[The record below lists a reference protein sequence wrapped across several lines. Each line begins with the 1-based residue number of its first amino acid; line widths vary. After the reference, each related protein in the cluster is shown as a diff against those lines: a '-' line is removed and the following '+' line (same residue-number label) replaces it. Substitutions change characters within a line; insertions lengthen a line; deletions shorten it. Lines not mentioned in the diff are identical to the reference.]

1 MARYTGPVCRLCRRH
16 GEKLFLKGDRC
27 FTPKCSFDRRPN
39 PPGPRPARRRK
50 VSDRGLQL
58 REKQR
63 ARVAYGVLEK
73 QFVRY
78 YKEAIRGTG
87 VSGENLVRL
96 LETRLDNIIYRI
108 GFADS
113 RNQARQIV
121 RHGLIAVNGRKL
133 DVPSA
138 HLKEG
143 DTVAFTPRGIRSEYY
158 KIVQETMKS
167 KNPPT
172 WLALDVANLSG
183 RVSALQSSPTAKRT
197 SSTRTS
203 SSSTTR
209 ANPAPSTCESRGLQG
224 Q

>member
-27 FTPKCSFDRRPN
+27 FTPKCSFERRPN

-73 QFVRY
+73 QFRRY
-78 YKEAIRGTG
+78 YKEAIRRPG

-96 LETRLDNIIYRI
+96 LETRLDNIVYRS
-108 GFADS
+108 GLADNRS
-113 RNQARQIV
+113 QARQLV

-133 DVPSA
+133 DIPSA

-143 DTVAFTPRGIRSEYY
+143 DEVGFTPRGERSEYY
-158 KIVQETMKS
+158 KIVKETIKS
-167 KNPPT
+167 KNVPSWIT
-172 WLALDVANLSG
+172 LDVARMSS
-183 RVSALQSSPTAKRT
+183 RVNGVPTVAQGET
-197 SSTRTS
+197 HLF
-203 SSSTTR
+203 
-209 ANPAPSTCESRGLQG
+209 NENVIIEYYSR
-224 Q
+224 

>member
-1 MARYTGPVCRLCRRH
+1 M
-16 GEKLFLKGDRC
+16 
-27 FTPKCSFDRRPN
+27 
-39 PPGPRPARRRK
+39 
-50 VSDRGLQL
+50 
-58 REKQR
+58 
-63 ARVAYGVLEK
+63 LEK

-183 RVSALQSSPTAKRT
+183 RVSGPPVVAHGETHQF
-197 SSTRTS
+197 
-203 SSSTTR
+203 
-209 ANPAPSTCESRGLQG
+209 NENVIIEYYSR
-224 Q
+224 

>member
-16 GEKLFLKGDRC
+16 GDKLFLKGARC
-27 FTPKCSFDRRPN
+27 FTPKCAFERRPN

-63 ARVAYGVLEK
+63 ARVTYGVLEK

-78 YKEAIRGTG
+78 YKEAIRRPG

-96 LETRLDNIIYRI
+96 LETRLDNVVYRL

-121 RHGLIAVNGRKL
+121 RHGIISVNDNKL
-133 DVPSA
+133 DIPSA
-138 HLKEG
+138 HMAEG
-143 DTVAFTPRGIRSEYY
+143 DLIGFTARGQRSEYY
-158 KIVQETMKS
+158 KIMQEVIRTRTT
-167 KNPPT
+167 PT
-172 WLALDVANLSG
+172 WLSLDAGAMTG
-183 RVSALQSSPTAKRT
+183 RVTG
-197 SSTRTS
+197 
-203 SSSTTR
+203 
-209 ANPAPSTCESRGLQG
+209 APSIADAETKFNENIIIEFYSR
-224 Q
+224 

>member
-39 PPGPRPARRRK
+39 PPGPRPSRRRK

-63 ARVAYGVLEK
+63 ARVSYGVLEK
-73 QFVRY
+73 QFRRY
-78 YKEAIRGTG
+78 YKEAIRLPG

-96 LETRLDNIIYRI
+96 LETRLDNIVYRA

-113 RNQARQIV
+113 RAQARQVV
-121 RHGLIAVNGRKL
+121 RHGLVSVNGHKL

-138 HLKEG
+138 HLKVG
-143 DTVAFTPRGIRSEYY
+143 DTVALTARGAGSEYV
-158 KIVQETMKS
+158 KIMKDGLRG
-167 KNPPT
+167 KNPPS
-172 WLALDVANLSG
+172 WLSVDNAALTVRMA
-183 RVSALQSSPTAKRT
+183 SAPVIAHG
-197 SSTRTS
+197 
-203 SSSTTR
+203 
-209 ANPAPSTCESRGLQG
+209 ESHLFNENVVIEYYSR
-224 Q
+224 

>member
-16 GEKLFLKGDRC
+16 GEKLFLKGERC
-27 FTPKCSFDRRPN
+27 FTPRCSFDRRPN

-78 YKEAIRGTG
+78 YKEAISRPG

-96 LETRLDNIIYRI
+96 LETRLDNIVYRL
-108 GFADS
+108 GLADS
-113 RNQARQIV
+113 RAQARQIV
-121 RHGLIAVNGRKL
+121 RHGIVSVNGRKL
-133 DVPSA
+133 DIPSA

-143 DTVAFTPRGIRSEYY
+143 DTVGFTPRGLRSEYV
-158 KIVQETMKS
+158 KLVQANIKS
-167 KNPPT
+167 KNPPS
-172 WLALDVANLSG
+172 WLSLDAAGLSG
-183 RVSALQSSPTAKRT
+183 RVVGMPTIAQGET
-197 SSTRTS
+197 HVF
-203 SSSTTR
+203 
-209 ANPAPSTCESRGLQG
+209 NENVIIEYYSR
-224 Q
+224 

>member
-78 YKEAIRGTG
+78 YKEAIRRPG

-96 LETRLDNIIYRI
+96 LETRLDNVVYRL

-113 RNQARQIV
+113 RSQARQIV
-121 RHGLIAVNGRKL
+121 RHGIITVNGRKM
-133 DVPSA
+133 DIPSA
-138 HLKEG
+138 HLGEG
-143 DTVAFTPRGIRSEYY
+143 DTVGFTPRGQRSEYFA
-158 KIVQETMKS
+158 IVKDSMKS
-167 KNPPT
+167 KNPPS
-172 WLALDVANLSG
+172 WLALDVANMSG
-183 RVSALQSSPTAKRT
+183 RVTAPPTVAHGET
-197 SSTRTS
+197 HLF
-203 SSSTTR
+203 
-209 ANPAPSTCESRGLQG
+209 NENVIIEYYSR
-224 Q
+224 

>member
-16 GEKLFLKGDRC
+16 GEKLFLKGERC
-27 FTPKCSFDRRPN
+27 FKPKCSFERRPN
-39 PPGPRPARRRK
+39 PPGPRPTRRRK

-78 YKEAIRGTG
+78 YKEAIRRPG

-96 LETRLDNIIYRI
+96 LETRLDNIVYRL
-108 GFADS
+108 GFAES
-113 RNQARQIV
+113 RSQARQIV
-121 RHGLIAVNGRKL
+121 RHGIIAVDDRKL

-143 DTVAFTPRGIRSEYY
+143 ETVGFTPRGLRSEYY
-158 KIVQETMKS
+158 KIVQENIKS
-167 KNPPT
+167 KNVPS
-172 WLALDVANLSG
+172 WLTLDVAAMKG
-183 RVSALQSSPTAKRT
+183 RVSGMPTVAQGET
-197 SSTRTS
+197 HLF
-203 SSSTTR
+203 
-209 ANPAPSTCESRGLQG
+209 NENVIIEYYSR
-224 Q
+224 

>member
-1 MARYTGPVCRLCRRH
+1 VTR
-16 GEKLFLKGDRC
+16 
-27 FTPKCSFDRRPN
+27 
-39 PPGPRPARRRK
+39 ARRRK

-63 ARVAYGVLEK
+63 ARVTYGVLEK

-133 DVPSA
+133 DIPSA

-172 WLALDVANLSG
+172 WLSLDVANLSG
-183 RVSALQSSPTAKRT
+183 RMTAP
-197 SSTRTS
+197 
-203 SSSTTR
+203 
-209 ANPAPSTCESRGLQG
+209 PAVAHGETHLFNENVIIEYYSR
-224 Q
+224 

>member
-27 FTPKCSFDRRPN
+27 FTPRCSFDRRPN

-63 ARVAYGVLEK
+63 ARVTYGVLEK

-78 YKEAIRGTG
+78 YKEAISRPG

-96 LETRLDNIIYRI
+96 LETRLDNIVYRL
-108 GFADS
+108 GLADS
-113 RNQARQIV
+113 RSQARQIV
-121 RHGLIAVNGRKL
+121 RHGIIAVNGRKL
-133 DVPSA
+133 DVPSS

-143 DTVAFTPRGIRSEYY
+143 DIVGFTPRGLRSEYC
-158 KIVQETMKS
+158 KIVQLNIKA
-167 KNPPT
+167 KNPPS
-172 WLALDVANLSG
+172 WLALDQAGLTG
-183 RVSALQSSPTAKRT
+183 RVTGTPTVAQGET
-197 SSTRTS
+197 HLF
-203 SSSTTR
+203 
-209 ANPAPSTCESRGLQG
+209 NENVIIEYYSR
-224 Q
+224 

>member
-16 GEKLFLKGDRC
+16 GEKLFLKGERC
-27 FTPKCSFDRRPN
+27 FTPKCSFERRPN

-50 VSDRGLQL
+50 ISDRGLQL

-63 ARVAYGVLEK
+63 ARVTYGVLEK

-78 YKEAIRGTG
+78 YKEAIRRPG

-96 LETRLDNIIYRI
+96 LETRLDNIVYRM

-113 RNQARQIV
+113 RNQARQVV
-121 RHGLIAVNGRKL
+121 RHGIISVNGRKL

-138 HLKEG
+138 HLREG
-143 DTVAFTPRGIRSEYY
+143 DVVGFTARGQRSEYF
-158 KIVQETMKS
+158 KIVQEGIRA

-172 WLALDVANLSG
+172 WLTLDSAGMTG
-183 RVSALQSSPTAKRT
+183 RVAGL
-197 SSTRTS
+197 
-203 SSSTTR
+203 
-209 ANPAPSTCESRGLQG
+209 PSLADAETKFNENVIIEWYSR
-224 Q
+224 

>member
-16 GEKLFLKGDRC
+16 GEKLFLKGERC
-27 FTPKCSFDRRPN
+27 FKPKCSFERRPN
-39 PPGPRPARRRK
+39 PPGPRPTRRRK

-78 YKEAIRGTG
+78 YKEAIRRPG

-96 LETRLDNIIYRI
+96 LETRLDNIVYRL

-113 RNQARQIV
+113 RSQARQIV
-121 RHGLIAVNGRKL
+121 RHGIIAVDDRKL

-143 DTVAFTPRGIRSEYY
+143 ETVGFTPRGLRSEYY
-158 KIVQETMKS
+158 KIVQENIKS
-167 KNPPT
+167 KNVPS
-172 WLALDVANLSG
+172 WLTLDVAAMKG
-183 RVSALQSSPTAKRT
+183 RVSGMPTVAQGET
-197 SSTRTS
+197 HLF
-203 SSSTTR
+203 
-209 ANPAPSTCESRGLQG
+209 NENVIIEYYSR
-224 Q
+224 

>member
-16 GEKLFLKGDRC
+16 GEKLFLKGERC

-39 PPGPRPARRRK
+39 APGPRPARRRK

-63 ARVAYGVLEK
+63 ARIAYGLLEK

-78 YKEAIRGTG
+78 YKEAIRRPG

-96 LETRLDNIIYRI
+96 LETRLDNIVYRL

-113 RNQARQIV
+113 RNQARQIA
-121 RHGLIAVNGRKL
+121 RHGIITVNGNKL
-133 DVPSA
+133 DIPSA

-143 DTVAFTPRGIRSEYY
+143 DVVGFTPRGQRSEYF
-158 KIVQETMKS
+158 KIVQETIKS
-167 KNPPT
+167 KNPPS
-172 WLALDVANLSG
+172 WLTLDTANMSG
-183 RVSALQSSPTAKRT
+183 RV
-197 SSTRTS
+197 
-203 SSSTTR
+203 
-209 ANPAPSTCESRGLQG
+209 NGAPDVVHGETHVFNENVIIEYYSR
-224 Q
+224 

>member
-16 GEKLFLKGDRC
+16 GEKLFLKGERC

-63 ARVAYGVLEK
+63 ARVTYGVLEK

-78 YKEAIRGTG
+78 YKEAIRRPG
-87 VSGENLVRL
+87 VSGENLVQL
-96 LETRLDNIIYRI
+96 LETRLDNVVYRL

-113 RNQARQIV
+113 RNQARQAA

-133 DVPSA
+133 DIPSA
-138 HLKEG
+138 HLAEG
-143 DTVAFTPRGIRSEYY
+143 DTVSFTPRGVRSEYY
-158 KIVQETMKS
+158 KVVQDSIKS
-167 KNPPT
+167 KNPPS
-172 WLALDVANLSG
+172 WLTLDMGGMSG
-183 RVSALQSSPTAKRT
+183 RLNGLPTIAQG
-197 SSTRTS
+197 
-203 SSSTTR
+203 
-209 ANPAPSTCESRGLQG
+209 ESHLFNENVIIEYYSR
-224 Q
+224 

>member
-16 GEKLFLKGDRC
+16 GEKLFLKGERC

-39 PPGPRPARRRK
+39 PPGPRPTRRRK

-63 ARVAYGVLEK
+63 ARVTYGVLEK
-73 QFVRY
+73 QFRRY
-78 YKEAIRGTG
+78 YKEAIKGTG

-96 LETRLDNIIYRI
+96 LETRLDNIVYRA

-113 RNQARQIV
+113 RSQARQIS
-121 RHGLIAVNGRKL
+121 RHGIISVNGRKL

-138 HLKEG
+138 HLKIG
-143 DTVAFTPRGIRSEYY
+143 DVIGFTPRGLRSEYY
-158 KIVQETMKS
+158 KIVQEGMRA

-172 WLALDVANLSG
+172 WIALDATQMTARMTAEPVVAHG
-183 RVSALQSSPTAKRT
+183 
-197 SSTRTS
+197 
-203 SSSTTR
+203 
-209 ANPAPSTCESRGLQG
+209 ESHVFNENVVIEYYSR
-224 Q
+224 